1 MNLQEQ
7 IRRIQ
12 EIIETQLKS
21 GKEIFFP
28 KTLQVLLKFFKI
40 KKNPT
45 TKEINF
51 FYPNGDDVEIQIDK
65 SKSGEGYQTI
75 IIKNVPIDFIENDI
89 IGETDDD
96 DMVDYDQKK
105 IFKIYKKLD
114 LEQTIRR
121 ILREDLFNKSVKH
134 KLEDLLDKKGL
145 GETLNVLRI
154 DIDKL
159 SSMVGLSMEELL
171 EKYNPFK
178 DIFSDEEFDE
188 KLIKTLTYIEINSD
202 LREHFKK
209 LTLEKK
215 IVMVIGMII
224 DKLHS
229 DLINWD
235 VQPYDWKVPKTPELL
250 SIIYKDSIL
259 DNNIFKRLLSY
270 KNSKLNEND
279 NKIKKDLSPI
289 LKNLLNKLLVKPNKD
304 IICGVKVVHPS
315 DRESVG
321 IEYKNYEVI
330 LFFLGDDEEEMTYK
344 ERQKYNKLE
353 DEAFDLI
360 YKYTNQYA
368 DVYSKLLK
376 SCDE

>member
-1 MNLQEQ
+1 M
-7 IRRIQ
+7 
-12 EIIETQLKS
+12 K
-21 GKEIFFP
+21 
-28 KTLQVLLKFFKI
+28 
-40 KKNPT
+40 
-45 TKEINF
+45 
-51 FYPNGDDVEIQIDK
+51 
-65 SKSGEGYQTI
+65 
-75 IIKNVPIDFIENDI
+75 
-89 IGETDDD
+89 
-96 DMVDYDQKK
+96 
-105 IFKIYKKLD
+105 

-250 SIIYKDSIL
+250 
-259 DNNIFKRLLSY
+259 
-270 KNSKLNEND
+270 
-279 NKIKKDLSPI
+279 
-289 LKNLLNKLLVKPNKD
+289 
-304 IICGVKVVHPS
+304 
-315 DRESVG
+315 
-321 IEYKNYEVI
+321 
-330 LFFLGDDEEEMTYK
+330 
-344 ERQKYNKLE
+344 
-353 DEAFDLI
+353 
-360 YKYTNQYA
+360 
-368 DVYSKLLK
+368 
-376 SCDE
+376 